1 MRRIEASAPTR
12 IDLAGGTLDLWPLYL
27 FVGGAVTINLAIDL
41 YATAVIE
48 SAAGSSIEIAAIDQ
62 QQTVAARNL
71 ESLSTESLPLL
82 ARLVRHFHP
91 KSGFRMETQARVP
104 AGSGLGGSSTLA
116 IAVCGALNE
125 FTGSGY
131 SHDDLIG
138 IARDV
143 EAQVLEIP
151 TGEQDYYAA
160 AYGGINAWH
169 FEVNAVRRETFR
181 IPLDDLRDR
190 FLLFY
195 TGSQRNSGINNWQVF
210 KQYVDGNR
218 ATRDALHRISEE
230 SCRLHAALRAADWK
244 TAGSAIQQE
253 WLARKQLA
261 PGITTPEIEQILAF
275 GKEQGAQA
283 GKVCGAGGGGCLFLL
298 VEPERKPEIERQA
311 RQRGYQLLNCGPASN
326 GLTLH
331 AP

>member
-1 MRRIEASAPTR
+1 MRVEAKAATR

-41 YATAVIE
+41 YATAAIE
-48 SAAGSSIEIAAIDQ
+48 TTSGTAIEIVALDQ
-62 QQTVAARNL
+62 QQTVKAPDL
-71 ESLSTESLPLL
+71 QSLSMESLPLL

-91 KSGFRMETQARVP
+91 ACGIRIETQARVP

-125 FTGSGY
+125 ITGSGY
-131 SHDDLIG
+131 SRDELIG

-160 AYGGINAWH
+160 AYGGLSAWH
-169 FEVNAVRRETFR
+169 FEVNAVRRTTYNL
-181 IPLDDLRDR
+181 PLDELTNR
-190 FLLFY
+190 LILFY
-195 TGSQRNSGINNWQVF
+195 SGSQRNSGINNWQVF

-218 ATRDALHRISEE
+218 ATRGALHCIAEESRRLDDALGSG
-230 SCRLHAALRAADWK
+230 DWK
-244 TAGSAIQQE
+244 AASAAIDAE
-253 WLARKQLA
+253 WTARKQLA
-261 PGITTPEIEQILAF
+261 PGITTPEIDQILAF
-275 GKEQGAQA
+275 GHEQHAGA

-298 VEPERKPEIERQA
+298 VDPERKPAIEQKA
-311 RQRGYQLLNCGPASN
+311 RERGFQLLNFAPAAE
-326 GLTLH
+326 GLTINRL
-331 AP
+331 